1 MSELGWWIVATT
13 VRPVFA
19 SVRKVTT
26 TDSAVK
32 LSRLYR
38 LATGKSQPPKKITA
52 FLCRVDTH
60 RKGEKGDRKMPCK
73 GFYWNKEKR
82 EMRASGIHDVVEQSA
97 FTRSQVDN
105 DAQPPASGI
114 RP

>member
-1 MSELGWWIVATT
+1 MSYTKTGAAEAVSHALHMKIRRPNIIRMSELGWWIVATT

-38 LATGKSQPPKKITA
+38 LATGKSQPQKNHSLSLP
-52 FLCRVDTH
+52 
-60 RKGEKGDRKMPCK
+60 
-73 GFYWNKEKR
+73 
-82 EMRASGIHDVVEQSA
+82 SGH
-97 FTRSQVDN
+97 
-105 DAQPPASGI
+105 P
-114 RP
+114 

>member
-1 MSELGWWIVATT
+1 
-13 VRPVFA
+13 
-19 SVRKVTT
+19 
-26 TDSAVK
+26 
-32 LSRLYR
+32 
-38 LATGKSQPPKKITA
+38 
-52 FLCRVDTH
+52 
-60 RKGEKGDRKMPCK
+60 MPCK